1 MTTLPE
7 PTAPTL
13 SQISGII
20 AAHRQQLAP
29 VVMAA
34 MAQLGGQKA
43 NPHAPDVA
51 QVLPALP
58 SMANALIEAGYG
70 ETVRADACTLPQRI
84 EMLGRVVRLIMEAY
98 QPSALLT
105 TATLATLGGGFSAAT
120 AGGRH

>member
-7 PTAPTL
+7 PSAPTL

-20 AAHRQQLAP
+20 AAHRQHLAP
-29 VVMAA
+29 VAMTA

-70 ETVRADACTLPQRI
+70 ETVRAAALPLPLRI
-84 EMLGRVVRLIMEAY
+84 EMLGRVVRLAMEAY
-98 QPSALLT
+98 APSALLT
-105 TATLATLGGGFSAAT
+105 TATLAALGGGFSAAT

>member
-7 PTAPTL
+7 PIAPSL
-13 SQISGII
+13 QQISGII
-20 AAHRQQLAP
+20 AAHREHLAP
-29 VVMAA
+29 VVLSA

-70 ETVRADACTLPQRI
+70 ETVHADACTLPQRV
-84 EMLGRVVRLIMEAY
+84 EMLGRVVRLIMERY
-98 QPSALLT
+98 SPSALLT
-105 TATLATLGGGFSAAT
+105 TATLASLGGGFSAAT
-120 AGGRH
+120 VGGRH

>member
-13 SQISGII
+13 QQISGII
-20 AAHRQQLAP
+20 AAHRQHLAP

-34 MAQLGGQKA
+34 MARTSGQQV
-43 NPHAPDVA
+43 NPHTPDFT
-51 QVLPALP
+51 QVIGAIP
-58 SMANALIEAGYG
+58 SVANALIEAGYG